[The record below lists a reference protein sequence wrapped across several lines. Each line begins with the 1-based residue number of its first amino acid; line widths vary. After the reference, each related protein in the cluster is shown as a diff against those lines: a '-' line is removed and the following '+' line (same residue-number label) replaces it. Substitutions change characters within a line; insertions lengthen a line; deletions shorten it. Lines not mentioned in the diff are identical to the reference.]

1 MISLVN
7 IPCIFIRFTFYSN
20 DNVRRKKWAEMRCTG
35 RGGNVISCF
44 VCLTIS
50 CKIFV
55 LELIL
60 CSIIFLI
67 VLRGTASLRTYPS
80 LSFPMAIHHVNYPRL
95 ASSGL
100 IAYSVEQRQ
109 IYPEDVGSNPTEVK
123 RFCLCTV
130 QYPTCNYRY

>member
-1 MISLVN
+1 MYIKSPNLSSPNLNLYIKEKPMISLVN

-20 DNVRRKKWAEMRCTG
+20 DNVRRKKWAEMRCAG

-60 CSIIFLI
+60 CSVIFLM
-67 VLRGTASLRTYPS
+67 VLPGTASLRTYPS

-95 ASSGL
+95 ALSGL
-100 IAYSVEQRQ
+100 IAYSVEQR
-109 IYPEDVGSNPTEVK
+109 
-123 RFCLCTV
+123 
-130 QYPTCNYRY
+130 